1 MKNPFAKRD
10 DQQEVSRRA
19 LIKWSLAAGA
29 ALGVS
34 RADIFGILE
43 RTAGKATAF
52 AAAENP
58 TRRSVSLIAGTGSL
72 AWFTLL
78 WPQADIALANN
89 PALSWHKPGMATTVG
104 GTRNLVIGPDTPF
117 AALPAARQMTCFT
130 AGANQTHQKNPNL
143 AANLNGNNIYS
154 VVASL
159 QSASPSII
167 PFISVETGRG
177 GGQQTDVGTAPGAPA
192 VARVANAAGI
202 SDLFNSAASRAT
214 GILARPSN
222 AQLYKAQYEA
232 FAQLNRASN
241 RSTTKS
247 AYQTASSA
255 AGFLG
260 TNLSTKLATTA
271 ADLAR
276 YGVDGSMPDTVA
288 DIARIFIIA
297 VKSFKMG
304 LTNSIVAPIM
314 NDDPHTAFTAG
325 GINIV
330 PPKLKQVFDAF
341 MADLTAATDDVTGK
355 ALADDTVLTITGD
368 TPKSCTI
375 PRGGAGWDDSS
386 PGNHNVV
393 FVYSAGDLKSGWF
406 GGVSRAGAVTGYDAQ
421 GKPAGYNP
429 ASTMNLALASV
440 AYSIAKRDDRT
451 ITSFTNNT
459 PISDIFGNPKL
470 T

>member
-1 MKNPFAKRD
+1 MKHTG
-10 DQQEVSRRA
+10 RRA
-19 LIKWSLAAGA
+19 LIKWSLATGA

-43 RTAGKATAF
+43 KTAGKETAF

-89 PALSWHKPGMATTVG
+89 AALSWHRPGMATRVA
-104 GTRNLVIGPDTPF
+104 GTRDLVIGPDTPF
-117 AALPAARQMTCFT
+117 ANLPAGRQMTCFT
-130 AGANQTHQKNPNL
+130 AGENQTHRKNPDL

-154 VVASL
+154 VIASL
-159 QSASPSII
+159 QSAAPSII

-177 GGQQTDVGTAPGAPA
+177 GGQPTDVGTAPGAPQ
-192 VARVANAAGI
+192 VARVNSAAGI
-202 SDLFNSAASRAT
+202 SDLFNSAASRAG
-214 GILARPSN
+214 GILSNPAN
-222 AQLYKAQYEA
+222 AQLYRAHYEA

-241 RSTTKS
+241 RATTRT
-247 AYQTASSA
+247 AYQTATSSA
-255 AGFLG
+255 SFLG
-260 TNLSTKLATTA
+260 TNLSQKLATTA

-276 YGVDGSMPDTVA
+276 YGVDGSMQDTVA
-288 DIARIFIIA
+288 DIARIFIVA

-304 LTNSIVAPIM
+304 LTNAIVAPIM
-314 NDDPHTAFTAG
+314 NDDPHGAFTAG

-330 PPKLKQVFDAF
+330 PAQLKRVFDAF
-341 MADLTAATDDVTGK
+341 MADLTATTDDVTGK
-355 ALADDTVLTITGD
+355 SLADDTVITVTGD
-368 TPKSCTI
+368 TPKSAVI

-386 PGNHNVV
+386 PQSHNVV
-393 FVYSAGDLKSGWF
+393 YVYSAGDLKSGWF
-406 GGVSRAGAVTGYDAQ
+406 GGVSRAGAVTGFDAQ
-421 GKPAGYNP
+421 GKPAAYNT
-429 ASTMNLALASV
+429 ATTMRLALSSI

-451 ITSFTNNT
+451 ISNFTNNT
-459 PISDIFGNPKL
+459 PISDIFGNPKQ

>member
-1 MKNPFAKRD
+1 MKNPRPARD
-10 DQQEVSRRA
+10 DQHEVSRRA

-34 RADIFGILE
+34 RSDIFGILE
-43 RTAGKATAF
+43 RAAGKDTAF

-78 WPQADIALANN
+78 WPQADIALAAN

-117 AALPAARQMTCFT
+117 ATMPAARQMTCFT
-130 AGANQTHQKNPNL
+130 AGENQTHRKNPDL

-154 VVASL
+154 VIASL

-167 PFISVETGRG
+167 PFVSVETGRG
-177 GGQQTDVGTAPGAPA
+177 GGQQTDVGTAPGAPP
-192 VARVANAAGI
+192 VSRVANAAGI

-214 GILARPSN
+214 GILAKPSN
-222 AQLYKAQYEA
+222 AQLYRAQYEA

-247 AYQTASSA
+247 AYQTASAA

-260 TNLSTKLATTA
+260 TNLSTKLATTP

-276 YGVDGSMPDTVA
+276 YGVDGGMPDTVA

-297 VKSFKMG
+297 VKSFKLG
-304 LTNSIVAPIM
+304 LTNAIVAPIM

-341 MADLTAATDDVTGK
+341 MADLTSTTDDVTGK
-355 ALADDTVLTITGD
+355 SLADDTVLTITGD
-368 TPKSCTI
+368 TPKSCVV
-375 PRGGAGWDDSS
+375 PRGGAGWDDGS
-386 PGNHNVV
+386 PASHNVV
-393 FVYSAGDLKSGWF
+393 YVYSAGDLKSGWF
-406 GGVSRAGAVTGYDAQ
+406 GGVSRAGAVTGFDPQ
-421 GKPAGYNP
+421 GKPAAYNT
-429 ASTMNLALASV
+429 ATTMRLALSSI

-451 ITSFTNNT
+451 ITNFTNNT
-459 PISDIFGNPKL
+459 PISDIFGNPKQ

>member
-1 MKNPFAKRD
+1 MQHPLSKRD
-10 DQQEVSRRA
+10 AKHELHRRA

-34 RADIFGILE
+34 RSGIFDILE
-43 RTAGKATAF
+43 RTAGKDVAF

-58 TRRSVSLIAGTGSL
+58 TRRSVSLIAGTGGL

-78 WPQADIALANN
+78 WPQYDVALANN
-89 PALSWHKPGMATTVG
+89 PALSWHKPGMATTVP

-117 AALPAARQMTCFT
+117 ANLPAGRQMTCFT
-130 AGANQTHQKNPNL
+130 AGANQTHLKNPDV

-154 VVASL
+154 VIASL
-159 QSASPSII
+159 QASSPSII
-167 PFISVETGRG
+167 PFISIETPRG
-177 GGQQTDVGTAPGAPA
+177 GGTQTDVGTAPGAPM
-192 VARVANAAGI
+192 VSRVNNAEGVT
-202 SDLFNSAASRAT
+202 SLFNSAASRA
-214 GILARPSN
+214 GGLLSNPAN
-222 AQLYKAQYEA
+222 AQMYKAHYEA

-241 RSTTKS
+241 RSTTRT
-247 AYQTASSA
+247 AYQTATSA
-255 AGFLG
+255 ASFLG
-260 TNLSTKLATTA
+260 TNLSAKLAITP
-271 ADLAR
+271 ADLTR
-276 YGVDGSMPDTVA
+276 YGVDGGMQSSVA
-288 DIARIFIIA
+288 DIARIFIVA

-304 LTNSIVAPIM
+304 LTNAIVAPVL

-330 PPKLKQVFDAF
+330 PPQLKRVMDAF
-341 MADLTAATDDVTGK
+341 MADLTATTDDATGK
-355 ALADDTVLTITGD
+355 SLADDTVLTITGD
-368 TPKSCTI
+368 TPKSATI

-406 GGVSRAGAVTGYDAQ
+406 GSVSRAGAVQGYDPQ
-421 GKPAGYNP
+421 GRNAAYNP
-429 ASTMNLALASV
+429 ALTARLALSSV
-440 AYSIAKRDDRT
+440 AYAIAKRDDRM

-459 PISDIFGNPKL
+459 PVSDIFGNPKQ